1 MVAPRRTV
9 VRIIGGAEAPA
20 RGGGRALPCGA
31 CRALFRAGWCGA
43 HPRSGAALCSGTCR
57 ALIAGGGVRLSA
69 GRCASFM
76 RADGV
81 LAFELG
87 PL

>member
-1 MVAPRRTV
+1 V
-9 VRIIGGAEAPA
+9 
-20 RGGGRALPCGA
+20 LQ
-31 CRALFRAGWCGA
+31 L
-43 HPRSGAALCSGTCR
+43 RSGAALCPGAFR
-57 ALIAGGGVRLSA
+57 ALIAGGVARFGS

-81 LAFELG
+81 LAFELC